1 LCDAAAAHRDLEER
15 RFAGSAV
22 LIP

>member
-1 LCDAAAAHRDLEER
+1 LRDAAAAHRDLEER